1 MNINTISLQKNC
13 RHEVWVELR
22 RDERAECAEC
32 GILHLMDA
40 SIEELLDT
48 ACEDCLVNNMAEYA
62 CRTHLKD
69 NQPVCVDCCHCPE
82 DDQCDPCPYAVEED

>member
-22 RDERAECAEC
+22 RDERAECSDC

-48 ACEDCLVNNMAEYA
+48 VCEDCLVNNMAEYA

-82 DDQCDPCPYAVEED
+82 DDQCDPCPYSVEEN

>member
-1 MNINTISLQKNC
+1 MNINAISLQKNC
-13 RHEVWVELR
+13 KHEVWVEIR
-22 RDERAECAEC
+22 RDERAECSDC

-48 ACEDCLVNNMAEYA
+48 VCEDCLVNNMAEYA

-82 DDQCDPCPYAVEED
+82 DDQCDPCPYSVEEN